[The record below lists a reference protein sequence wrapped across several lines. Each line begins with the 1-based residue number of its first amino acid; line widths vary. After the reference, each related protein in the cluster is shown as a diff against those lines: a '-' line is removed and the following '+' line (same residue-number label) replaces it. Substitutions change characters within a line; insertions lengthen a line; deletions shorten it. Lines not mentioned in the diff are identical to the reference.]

1 MNRRT
6 IIICISA
13 LAVLVAL
20 VICAVG
26 MLYSGGGETKPVP
39 EEEIYDRAV
48 SARPLLCTVPSDAAM
63 ILYAPSFRSAV
74 EVLEDSTSIVGTLF
88 SGTGRTSF
96 GKYLKSVGAMLD
108 DGMLGSVKNSEC
120 VLSMHY
126 SGDLVPVMT
135 IVTGKL
141 PSDSVSG
148 VWKMISEADS
158 AGISSSVVNQSSVKS
173 SALKKKNILIFSSSE
188 PLVRSCERHI
198 AEGESVLK
206 NTNCAALASRLAD
219 GVSFFI
225 NNEYSG
231 KLGSSF
237 LSREFRK
244 YTGFLKNYA
253 GWTGFT
259 MTSSS
264 WKGVSLTGTTDSYA
278 SPAFYSNSYKALR
291 PGVSTVAGILP
302 SGTLTV
308 SSMQIADVDASVA
321 AYAKY
326 IDAGGKSADN
336 KYEAALLKKRTGV
349 APDVWAKSLEIK
361 EVARATVPVGGGY
374 EPVLL
379 VRPGKTDPALIF
391 KGLQFGS
398 MKDYDGSVN
407 PNAFRGYAAN
417 LFGGLFSAPDSMFVF
432 SDGWIVAGSRDAT
445 SSFVGM
451 KKRNTLEK
459 FLSEAGLSY
468 GMPADGTVFQSYY
481 AVSAAPETLGDVF
494 SKDVAA
500 SARRM
505 LDGVSLCAAF
515 FTVRPGNDLSLS
527 FDLARV
533 EFAGGVDE
541 VPAMTRDTTVNVP
554 TGPFKVKNCGT
565 GKTNL
570 FSQQPNNYLVL
581 KEEDGKGIWGVP
593 FKAPICGA
601 VSEIDYFGNGK
612 IQFLFASGSSLYL
625 IDRLGRFVKP
635 FPVDLGKE
643 ILIGPAAY
651 DFTGAHGYTAVVLHK
666 DNTIG
671 MYDLH
676 GKAPSSWKGI
686 KSEETIKSLPELLR
700 VKGKRF
706 WVVRTSVRTVVYGFD
721 GGNPVYNPDGNKMI
735 RPDAKVNVNDN
746 GSVTA
751 LCYDGKERAL
761 KL

>member
-6 IIICISA
+6 IIVCISA
-13 LAVLVAL
+13 LAVLVMF
-20 VICAVG
+20 VIGAVG
-26 MLYSGGGETKPVP
+26 ALYSGGREEKPVS
-39 EEEIYDRAV
+39 EEEMLERAI
-48 SARPLLCTVPSDAAM
+48 SARPLLGTVPSDAAM
-63 ILYAPSFRSAV
+63 ILYSPSFRDAV
-74 EVLEDSTSIVGTLF
+74 KVLEDSTSIVGTLF
-88 SGTGRTSF
+88 SGTGRASF
-96 GKYLKSVGAMLD
+96 GSYLKKVRTMLD
-108 DGMLGSVKNSEC
+108 DGALGSVKNSEF

-135 IVTGKL
+135 IVSGKL

-148 VWKMISEADS
+148 VWKMIAEADS
-158 AGISSSVVNQSSVKS
+158 SGIAHSIVNRADVKA

-198 AEGESVLK
+198 SEGESVLE
-206 NTNCAALASRLAD
+206 NMNCTALASRLAN
-219 GVSFFI
+219 GVTFLV

-231 KLGSSF
+231 KLSNSF
-237 LSREFRK
+237 LSKSFRK
-244 YTGFLKNYA
+244 YSGFLKNYA

-259 MTSSS
+259 LMSSS
-264 WKGVSLTGTTDSYA
+264 EKAVSLSGTASSYA
-278 SPAFYSNSYKALR
+278 SPAFYANAYRTLQ

-308 SSMQIADVDASVA
+308 SSMQIADVDASVL
-321 AYAKY
+321 AYSKY
-326 IDAGGKSADN
+326 LDAVGKSSDN
-336 KYEAALLKKRTGV
+336 KYTAALLKKRTGV
-349 APDVWAKSLEIK
+349 APDVWAKALDIK
-361 EVARATVPVGGGY
+361 EVARAVVPVGDRY

-379 VRPGKTDPALIF
+379 VRPGKVDPVLIF
-391 KGLQFGS
+391 KELPFDS
-398 MKDYDGSVN
+398 LKEYDGSVN

-417 LFGGLFSAPDSMFVF
+417 LFGELFSDPDIMFVY
-432 SDGWIVAGSRDAT
+432 SDGWIVSGSSKAA
-445 SSFVGM
+445 SGFVGM

-459 FLSEAGLSY
+459 YLSEAGMSSR
-468 GMPADGTVFQSYY
+468 MPDDGTVFQSYY
-481 AVSAAPETLGDVF
+481 SLSAAPETLTDVF
-494 SKDVAA
+494 SKDIAA
-500 SARRM
+500 SARRT
-505 LDGVSLCAAF
+505 LDGVSLCASF
-515 FTVRPGNDLSLS
+515 FAVRPGRDFSMS
-527 FDLARV
+527 FDLART
-533 EFAGGVDE
+533 EFTGAADE
-541 VPAMTRDTTVNVP
+541 VPATIRDTTVDVP
-554 TGPFKVKNCGT
+554 KGPFKVKNCGT
-565 GKTNL
+565 GKMNL
-570 FSQQPNNYLVL
+570 FSQQSNNYLVL

-593 FKAPICGA
+593 FNAPICGA

-666 DNTIG
+666 DNSIG

-676 GKAPSSWKGI
+676 GKTPSSWKGI
-686 KSEETIKSLPELLR
+686 KTEETIKSLPELLR

-721 GGNPVYNPDGNKMI
+721 GGTPVYNPAGNKMI
-735 RPDAKVNVNDN
+735 RPDAKVNVNEN